1 MVKKYNTALQST
13 GKVLDPVVNNI
24 WVKATKAIK
33 QKNIPLCKSIS
44 KSRLEFFFVMFS
56 NVIGFTNGCGHKPQC
71 RAFVVCFKLKDTN
84 CLTFLCKIS
93 CDSPDQ

>member
-33 QKNIPLCKSIS
+33 KKDVPIS
-44 KSRLEFFFVMFS
+44 KRSIESLLKFFFCSVLR
-56 NVIGFTNGCGHKPQC
+56 CGVLYLQLMTSSQELYVLYWTPVLVYLQSLL
-71 RAFVVCFKLKDTN
+71 VYT
-84 CLTFLCKIS
+84 S
-93 CDSPDQ
+93 E